1 MFLKNPKQRHRRKK
15 ETQHTVLRKLKGNK
29 MNIWA
34 DLKYYKLHTFII
46 IFLMAIGLSAFMLVS
61 SFVETV
67 RHNYDKFIYGTYTGQ
82 YTVTKELDSSEL
94 ILSDADL
101 LDISAVDGVNAVSR
115 RVVIPAVIKVDD
127 KNVNAT
133 LIGIEKRGSESL
145 RSNFGIDSE
154 ILFGDSPV
162 IAVSSGVA
170 EEIDLKKDDTVH
182 IAYRQNTLD
191 AEAAFIS
198 TPHYSNTVIGTW
210 CITDYASA
218 LKLLGKKHGYTTSLM
233 IYTNGEV
240 DGLKQEIQGI
250 VGDTGKVEY
259 IKETSAKNL
268 MIAPTI
274 WQIILYVMMAAL
286 FWLICVGCSSLI
298 LASLYSRLKDIGIL
312 KTIGYSTARITG
324 TLLAENMV
332 MYLFAILVSVGS
344 VIAGIK
350 ILNMNQISNDSNAF
364 LFVVGS
370 SVLDM
375 RLNWKIFVLPSVIC
389 AICCMITLVFPIRK
403 TTKNTIMDIINER
416 N

>member
-1 MFLKNPKQRHRRKK
+1 
-15 ETQHTVLRKLKGNK
+15 

-46 IFLMAIGLSAFMLVS
+46 VFLMVIGLSAFMLVS

-67 RHNYDKFIYGTYTGQ
+67 RHNCDEFIYGTYTGQ

-101 LDISAVDGVNAVSR
+101 LDISAVAGVNAVSR
-115 RVVIPAVIKVDD
+115 RVVIPAAIEVDG

-145 RSNFGIDSE
+145 RSNFGIDSG

-170 EEIDLKKDDTVH
+170 EEIDLKKNDTVH

-198 TPHYSNTVIGTW
+198 TPRYSNTVIGTW

-218 LKLLGKKHGYTTSLM
+218 LKLLGKEHGYTSSLM
-233 IYTNGEV
+233 VYTDGEV
-240 DGLKQEIQGI
+240 DGLKQEIQEI
-250 VGDTGKVEY
+250 VGDTGKVDY

-274 WQIILYVMMAAL
+274 WKIILYIMMAAL
-286 FWLICVGCSSLI
+286 FWLICIGCSSLI
-298 LASLYSRLKDIGIL
+298 LASLYGRLKDIGIL

-332 MYLFAILVSVGS
+332 MFLFAILVSAGI
-344 VIAGIK
+344 VIAGVK

-389 AICCMITLVFPIRK
+389 AACCLTTLVFPIRK
-403 TTKNTIMDIINER
+403 TAKKTIMDIINER